1 LAKLSKA
8 PIEHEAVRR
17 IDELFAIERLIN
29 GKTVDE
35 RRAVRQ
41 ERSKP
46 LIVSF
51 EAFLREKLALLSAN
65 NDTAKAINYS
75 LSRWAEFTRFLDDG
89 RVCLSNN
96 VAERALRGVAIGRR
110 NWTFAGSDEGGR
122 RAAAVYTLIESCKL
136 NDVNPQA
143 WLAFVLAKLPDHP
156 AKAIDELLPWNW
168 KIAQDDAAQ
177 PTPTIAA
184 A

>member
-1 LAKLSKA
+1 
-8 PIEHEAVRR
+8 
-17 IDELFAIERLIN
+17 
-29 GKTVDE
+29 
-35 RRAVRQ
+35 
-41 ERSKP
+41 
-46 LIVSF
+46 
-51 EAFLREKLALLSAN
+51 
-65 NDTAKAINYS
+65 
-75 LSRWAEFTRFLDDG
+75 
-89 RVCLSNN
+89 
-96 VAERALRGVAIGRR
+96 
-110 NWTFAGSDEGGR
+110 
-122 RAAAVYTLIESCKL
+122 L